1 MPKDLSDDKTKFP
14 TAVRVPVDGDDANGA
29 NFELPYQQLA
39 DRTAYLREE
48 TEGQGVRRIRH
59 AGKLD
64 ALRTIVPVMQLE
76 MRWVDGYGLFAYDQT
91 LAGPEQL
98 PWRVMSTVAVGGW
111 FNVMFALRSEVGRAA
126 YTNLTPRNV
135 PSSSASVSNDVP
147 GMSVTLPDAGIG
159 QRLVVTFHGLLGS
172 NGGLG
177 IFRLVVSENG
187 GPGLE
192 LPETGVAIT
201 TGTRSTVAWTAMH
214 TVTTAGP
221 LVVKLV
227 VQNDAGATSTM
238 HRPTCLVA
246 QLIRF

>member
-48 TEGQGVRRIRH
+48 TEGLGVRRIRR
-59 AGKLD
+59 AAKLD
-64 ALRTIVPVMQLE
+64 ALRTIVPAMTLE

-111 FNVMFALRSEVGRAA
+111 FNVMSAFRTEVGRAA
-126 YTNLTPRNV
+126 YLNLLPRNV
-135 PSSSASVSNDVP
+135 AGTGGSVDVP
-147 GMSVTLPDAGIG
+147 GMTVTLPDAEVG
-159 QRLVVTFHGLLGS
+159 QRVVITFHATLGS

-177 IFRLVVSENG
+177 LFNLAVSENSG
-187 GPGLE
+187 VSIE
-192 LPETGVAIT
+192 VPETGVAIP
-201 TGTRSTVAWTAMH
+201 TGTRASVAWTAMH
-214 TVTTAGP
+214 TVTVTGP
-221 LVVKLV
+221 LVVKLRT
-227 VQNDAGATSTM
+227 QNDPGATSTM
-238 HRPTCLVA
+238 SRPTCLVA